1 MTQDETP
8 FMLEPGLF
16 AEKRLGLTP
25 DAKQA
30 ELLRGNLKRVLLNCS
45 RQWGKSTITA
55 ALAVHRAVYEEDSLT
70 VVLSP
75 TLRQSG
81 EFLRKAAAFMR
92 KLGMRVRGDGDNAVS
107 LLLPNQSRI
116 VGLPGTEATV
126 RGFSK
131 VSLMVI
137 DEASRVPDDLFNA
150 VRPML
155 AVGDGD
161 MLVMS
166 TPFGQ
171 RGFFWEQWTQNAR
184 MWERISVPATEC
196 PRISARFLEDER
208 TMMGD
213 RWFRQEYLCE
223 FVDVNDSLFDRELLE
238 SAIDYSVA
246 PLVFPSRRW

>member
-1 MTQDETP
+1 MLDEVR
-8 FMLEPGLF
+8 FGMEPGWF

-30 ELLRGNLKRVLLNCS
+30 EFLRRKFKRVLLNCS

-55 ALAVHRAVYEEDSLT
+55 ALAVHRAFYEEDSLT

-81 EFLRKAAAFMR
+81 EFLRKAAGFVR
-92 KLGMRVRGDGDNAVS
+92 KLGMRVRGDDDNESS
-107 LLLPNQSRI
+107 LLFPNQSRI
-116 VGLPGTEATV
+116 VGLPGTEGTV

-137 DEASRVPDDLFNA
+137 DEAAPVPDDLFNA

-171 RGFFWEQWTQNAR
+171 RGFFWEQWTHNRQ
-184 MWERISVPATEC
+184 MWQCISAPATEC
-196 PRISARFLEDER
+196 PRISASFLEDER
-208 TMMGD
+208 AMMGD
-213 RWFRQEYLCE
+213 RWFRQEYPCE

-238 SAIDYSVA
+238 SAIDHSVA